1 MMAKVS
7 SVPRTSATSPGRLAA
22 GVRNVASVK
31 DGPVEEMSP
40 ETGVALDDAAL
51 PYQEGMSGAGEHR
64 DRKPTDSHG
73 VFMPPGKTF
82 AAMFE
87 LQQTTE
93 RRSGGPRSG
102 KTIFAE
108 LRAKA
113 INTYLTNSD
122 VIHGKKDVPGDSV
135 SLKL

>member
-1 MMAKVS
+1 
-7 SVPRTSATSPGRLAA
+7 
-22 GVRNVASVK
+22 
-31 DGPVEEMSP
+31 MSP
-40 ETGVALDDAAL
+40 DTGVAFDDAAL
-51 PYQEGMSGAGEHR
+51 PYQNGGPGPGERGGEQAR
-64 DRKPTDSHG
+64 DNHG

-102 KTIFAE
+102 TRIFAE

-113 INTYLTNSD
+113 INTYLTTSD
-122 VIHGKKDVPGDSV
+122 VIHGTKDVPGDSV